1 MSTKTASTVS
11 VTYDAVATDLTK
23 SDIGKGYVVRTSDDE
38 TLTLRHNSSKTARG
52 RMRRAVQLRTVFT
65 DTDGIIHTGQCS
77 VVVDMPGV
85 DSNSLGLKCTEALV
99 SFLQATSLEEA
110 DLLVSGHNLG

>member
-23 SDIGKGYVVRTSDDE
+23 SDIGKGYVTRSSDDE
-38 TLTLRHNSSKTARG
+38 TLILKHNSSRTARG
-52 RMRRAVQLRTVFT
+52 RLRRAVQLKTFFT
-65 DTDGIIHTGQCS
+65 DTDGVIHTGQCS

-99 SFLQATSLEEA
+99 SFLQATTLEEA
-110 DLLVSGHNLG
+110 GLLVSGHNLG